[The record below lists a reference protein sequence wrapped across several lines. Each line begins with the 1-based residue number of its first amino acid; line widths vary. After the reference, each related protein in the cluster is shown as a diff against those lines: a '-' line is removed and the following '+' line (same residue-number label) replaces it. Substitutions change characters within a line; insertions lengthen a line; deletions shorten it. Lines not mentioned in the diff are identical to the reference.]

1 MRLWTLHPKYL
12 DTQGLLALWREA
24 LLAQAVLSDQTKG
37 YKHHPQLVR
46 FRQCAAPRSQI
57 AHYLKAVWN
66 EANQRGYGFNQAK
79 IGDIGQVGQ
88 VLASQ
93 GQLEYEWQ
101 HLLAKLTIRAPD
113 WLARLPSVTQPE
125 PHPLFQIIP
134 GEIADWEVGALKPH
148 AAER

>member
-24 LLAQAVLSDQTKG
+24 LLAQAVLSDQTRG
-37 YKHHPQLVR
+37 YKHHPQLAR

-57 AHYLKAVWN
+57 AHYLTAVWN
-66 EANQRGYGFNQAK
+66 EASRRGYRFNQAK
-79 IGDIGQVGQ
+79 IGELGQSAPIA
-88 VLASQ
+88 ASC

-101 HLLAKLTIRAPD
+101 HLLSKLTIRAPD
-113 WLARLPSVTQPE
+113 WLASLPPVTQPE

-134 GEIADWEVGALKPH
+134 GVIAEWEVGAVNPH
-148 AAER
+148 KKR